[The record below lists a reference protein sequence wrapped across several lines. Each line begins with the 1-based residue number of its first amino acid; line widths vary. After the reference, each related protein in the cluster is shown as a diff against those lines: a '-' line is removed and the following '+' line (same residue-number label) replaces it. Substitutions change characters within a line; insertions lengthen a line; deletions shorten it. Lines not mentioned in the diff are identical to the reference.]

1 MKGLKRGTIYE
12 NKEKKSFFSNN
23 FRIDAKIDE
32 KEIQK
37 DSTKNIK
44 QKQSNSDNPE
54 RFCKRRL
61 IGRKFICSITFS
73 VGILRDFRAN
83 RNSISKKQKRDRNF
97 LRD

>member
-1 MKGLKRGTIYE
+1 MKIR
-12 NKEKKSFFSNN
+12 KKNPFFSNI
-23 FRIDAKIDE
+23 FRIDAE

-44 QKQSNSDNPE
+44 YKQSNSDNPE